1 LFCQVKR
8 LFSKQESIKLP
19 PKILA
24 TKQKTTG
31 EKREVQTVRATY
43 NSKVQIDINTYL
55 QAQFGILMNEKDRA
69 QGGHLST

>member
-1 LFCQVKR
+1 MLEESNAIDSFHLPFYAR
-8 LFSKQESIKLP
+8 LRLSS
-19 PKILA
+19 
-24 TKQKTTG
+24 G